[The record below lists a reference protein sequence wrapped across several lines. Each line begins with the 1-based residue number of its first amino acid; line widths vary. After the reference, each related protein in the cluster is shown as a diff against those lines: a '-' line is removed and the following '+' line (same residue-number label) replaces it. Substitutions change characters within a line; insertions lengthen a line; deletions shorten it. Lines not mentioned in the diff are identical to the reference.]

1 MRLNW
6 SLICIDFS
14 SAFVQSPLPKDEPV
28 WMHVPRG
35 YRCSQGSD
43 YVLKLEKSLYGLCA
57 APKLWFAYAAKAFK
71 ELGLEQSKYDAC
83 LWFGKE
89 LVLVQYVDD
98 CGIGAP
104 NMKII
109 DKFVAD
115 LRQKGFKLTQE
126 GSFTEFLGIKFDRLP
141 DGSFELTQK
150 GLITKILKA
159 TNMEDCNPNS
169 LPAPQAAPTV
179 KFTMDLYV
187 DADFCRLF
195 HREEDRD
202 PNVARSRAGWIILL
216 CGCPMIWRTFLMD
229 HITQSTTEAEYS
241 ALTSALRTFLPLKLM
256 VEEIIQ
262 RTGSTDLEGATVHAT
277 VFEDNQSAF
286 YLATNQRI
294 TNRTRYFLAKWHWF
308 WAAYNE
314 KQFAI
319 VKCPTHLMLADYF
332 TKSLSRNSFE
342 RNRMG
347 VQGW

>member
-1 MRLNW
+1 MW
-6 SLICIDFS
+6 TT
-14 SAFVQSPLPKDEPV
+14 A
-28 WMHVPRG
+28 
-35 YRCSQGSD
+35 GS
-43 YVLKLEKSLYGLCA
+43 
-57 APKLWFAYAAKAFK
+57 
-71 ELGLEQSKYDAC
+71 ELQT
-83 LWFGKE
+83 W
-89 LVLVQYVDD
+89 
-98 CGIGAP
+98 
-104 NMKII
+104 KII
-109 DKFVAD
+109 GKFVAD

-126 GSFTEFLGIKFDRLP
+126 GSFTEFLEIKFDRLP

-169 LPAPQAAPTV
+169 LPAPQAALGADKNGEAYDETWYYRAVVGMLLYLSTNSRCDITFAVSQVARFSNEPKKSHASAIKTILRYLKKTFDKGMIINPTV

-187 DADFCRLF
+187 DADFCGLF

-202 PNVARSRAGWIILL
+202 PNIARSRAGWIILL

-319 VKCPTHLMLADYF
+319 VKCPTDLMLADYF
-332 TKSLSRNSFE
+332 TKSLSRDSFE